1 MKDLLKSVLFILFVW
16 AGFSIDVWYGFLVLC
31 MVGLL
36 VVKYVREG

>member
-1 MKDLLKSVLFILFVW
+1 MKDLLKSVLFILLIC

>member
-1 MKDLLKSVLFILFVW
+1 MKEIIKLLLFILIIC

-36 VVKYVREG
+36 VVKYVMEG